1 MVSRHKVMLADWY
14 SRVVFGVIAVAL
26 ATLAGQGACSVEP
39 IAHAQ
44 TEQCGSRNQP
54 CYVKVPVLDQVF
66 QKDNNVVREYDGLRV
81 YVVNSVRTVG
91 D

>member
-1 MVSRHKVMLADWY
+1 MLADWY

-44 TEQCGSRNQP
+44 TVQCGSRNQP
-54 CYVKVPVLDQVF
+54 CYVEIPVLNQVLH
-66 QKDNNVVREYDGLRV
+66 KGNNSTRNDDGLRV
-81 YVVNSVRTVG
+81 YVVNTGRR
-91 D
+91 